1 MREEQ
6 ETYLPQFFVHW
17 LSKRNSHRFFK
28 YSPNVG
34 RTSLTLSSIY
44 GHKLHMWSNIWPG
57 VVYLPRLQYVIR
69 PVMDYI
75 SQYPKFSGDEA
86 EGEVTGELINNWVNF
101 FQSLFNVD
109 INFLLLQIYTITV
122 MLHPQ
127 TNWNVYTQIR
137 ANVTTKILKIF
148 KDFQAIESNKWN

>member
-1 MREEQ
+1 
-6 ETYLPQFFVHW
+6 
-17 LSKRNSHRFFK
+17 
-28 YSPNVG
+28 
-34 RTSLTLSSIY
+34 
-44 GHKLHMWSNIWPG
+44 
-57 VVYLPRLQYVIR
+57 
-69 PVMDYI
+69 MDYI

-127 TNWNVYTQIR
+127 TN
-137 ANVTTKILKIF
+137 
-148 KDFQAIESNKWN
+148 